1 MSVLEWIAAL
11 LGVLNIA
18 LIVRRSIW
26 NFPVGMIMVGLYA
39 VVFFRARL
47 YSDVLLQVFFF
58 LMQFYGW
65 WLWSR
70 HTGADSRVI
79 VRQMSARQSILSAT
93 ATTGLFVMLGALMS
107 HYTDAAL
114 PWWDASIAA
123 LSVMAQLLMS
133 WRKLE
138 NWLLWIVADIVGIG
152 VYAAKGLYPTVALY
166 TLFLVM
172 AVTGFVE
179 WRRLCRQQ
187 VIDKTPES

>member
-18 LIVRRSIW
+18 LIVQRSIW
-26 NFPVGMIMVGLYA
+26 NFPVGMIMVSLYA

-65 WLWSR
+65 WLWAR

-79 VRQMSARQSILSAT
+79 VRQMSAQQSILSAT
-93 ATTGLFVMLGALMS
+93 ATTGLFVVLGALMS
-107 HYTDAAL
+107 RYTDAAL

-138 NWLLWIVADIVGIG
+138 NWLLWIAANVVGIG